1 MCPRSIAGVPSSQA
15 LPGYLIAVPPSVCV
29 PDVIGALA
37 VWIQNQKK
45 EGLSQLSS
53 CFQMRMMR
61 VSLPRVF
68 FFFLKKKSAAL
79 LSCGRWEVSKT
90 LGLVSKKS
98 YHHLGLSPMRP
109 NELWTYPDDG
119 AARAQDSVCS
129 RQKMG

>member
-53 CFQMRMMR
+53 SQMRTTR
-61 VSLPRVF
+61 VSL
-68 FFFLKKKSAAL
+68 L
-79 LSCGRWEVSKT
+79 LDESK
-90 LGLVSKKS
+90 LVNILVK
-98 YHHLGLSPMRP
+98 
-109 NELWTYPDDG
+109 
-119 AARAQDSVCS
+119 
-129 RQKMG
+129 